1 MENNNNNTPVADNS
15 PMATENINETA
26 ANAEQPVVDNNETA
40 ASSVAADTD
49 DAAEV
54 TAADTKEA
62 PADDAAADN
71 ITEPESPAG
80 NEEDQPAEEQ
90 VELYNGL
97 PKVEA
102 TFEDLG
108 VAGPIL
114 KAIKEMGYENPMPVQ
129 EKVIPYLLGNN
140 NDVVALAQTGTG
152 KTAAYGLPV
161 LQKIDT
167 GSLETQAIIMAPT
180 RELCLQITDDL
191 KDYSKYID
199 GLHVLAVYGGAS
211 IETQIRALKKGV
223 QVIVATPG
231 RLVDLMERKVAKLG
245 SVQNVVLDEADEM
258 LNMGFSESIDTI
270 LAGVPADRNTL
281 LFSATMSKE
290 IERIAK
296 KYLHDAKEIVVG
308 SRNEGAEHVNHIYY
322 MVSARDKYNALK
334 RIADYYPEI
343 YAIIFCR
350 TRMETQEIADKLIK
364 DGYNAEPLH
373 GELSQAQRDLTMQKF
388 RQHTVQLLVATDVA
402 ARGLDVDELTH
413 VINYGLPDDIESY
426 THRSGRTGRAGR
438 SGTSIS
444 IIHVKEKGKVRAI
457 ENQIQKKFVPGV
469 LPTGQEICAKQLLK
483 VINDIEKVE
492 VNEDMIAPFLPEVY
506 RKFDMMEKE
515 DLIKRMVSMEFNTF
529 LNYYKNAP
537 EIIQPSEKGDRKGDR
552 KRNDGESR
560 GYKDRKGERGGS
572 RSRKAEPGY
581 TRLFI
586 NLGKKDRIT
595 PKSFMGFI
603 NRVAQGTKIDLG
615 RIDLLQNFSFFE
627 VPERQ
632 AKDAVRVLS
641 GTDFDGRPVNVE
653 VTENTDGGQRGS
665 DRRGGRRDERG
676 RDERGRGRRDEWGS
690 RGSRSDRSERGGRRA
705 KEDAKGA
712 KGARRSEN
720 KEPKTPKGAA
730 EWAKYFEGQVESQ
743 PFYEGFSKKGKK
755 K

>member
-1 MENNNNNTPVADNS
+1 MAENDQMT
-15 PMATENINETA
+15 TENINVEA
-26 ANAEQPVVDNNETA
+26 VNNEQPTVDNNEQA
-40 ASSVAADTD
+40 TD
-49 DAAEV
+49 NQATEAYKAEA
-54 TAADTKEA
+54 TIANNEA
-62 PADDAAADN
+62 TPAENAEADN
-71 ITEPESPAG
+71 
-80 NEEDQPAEEQ
+80 NEAQTADETT
-90 VELYNGL
+90 ELYNGL
-97 PKVEA
+97 PKVES

-108 VAGPIL
+108 VSGPIL
-114 KAIKEMGYENPMPVQ
+114 KAIKEMGYESPMPVQ

-167 GSLETQAIIMAPT
+167 SSTDTQAVIMAPT

-211 IETQIRALKKGV
+211 IEPQIRSLKKGV

-231 RLVDLMERKVAKLG
+231 RLVDLMERKVAKLNT
-245 SVQNVVLDEADEM
+245 VQNVVLDEADEM
-258 LNMGFSESIDTI
+258 LNMGFSESIDAI
-270 LAGVPADRNTL
+270 LAGVPAERNTL

-296 KYLHDAKEIVVG
+296 NYLHDAKEIVVG

-444 IIHVKEKGKVRAI
+444 IIHIKEKSRVRAI
-457 ENQIQKKFVPGV
+457 ENQIQKKFVPGI

-483 VINDIEKVE
+483 VIDDIEKVE
-492 VNEDMIAPFLPEVY
+492 VDEDMIAPFLPEVY

-537 EIIQPSEKGDRKGDR
+537 EIIQPSEKGDRKNERRGEGE
-552 KRNDGESR
+552 KRN
-560 GYKDRKGERGGS
+560 YKDRKNERGNS
-572 RSRKAEPGY
+572 RSRTAEPGY

-586 NLGKKDRIT
+586 NIGKKDHVT

-603 NRVAQGTKIDLG
+603 NRVSQGTNIELG

-632 AKDAVRVLS
+632 AKTAIKVLA
-641 GTDFDGRPVNVE
+641 GTDFDGRTVNVE
-653 VTENTDGGQRGS
+653 ITDNNDKNQHGN
-665 DRRGGRRDERG
+665 DRRGGSRRD
-676 RDERGRGRRDEWGS
+676 DHGRGRRDDRS
-690 RGSRSDRSERGGRRA
+690 RRSSSERSDRNERGGRKG
-705 KEDAKGA
+705 KEDMRSAKGSRRGSDNGSDI
-712 KGARRSEN
+712 KG
-720 KEPKTPKGAA
+720 PKGAA
-730 EWAKYFEGQVESQ
+730 EWAKYFEGQVEAQ
-743 PFYEGFSKKGKK
+743 PFYDGFRKKNKK

>member
-1 MENNNNNTPVADNS
+1 MAENDQMT
-15 PMATENINETA
+15 TENINVEA
-26 ANAEQPVVDNNETA
+26 VNNEQPTVDNNEQA
-40 ASSVAADTD
+40 TD
-49 DAAEV
+49 NQATEAYKAEA
-54 TAADTKEA
+54 TIANNEA
-62 PADDAAADN
+62 
-71 ITEPESPAG
+71 T
-80 NEEDQPAEEQ
+80 PAENAEADSNEAQ
-90 VELYNGL
+90 SADETTELYNGL
-97 PKVEA
+97 PKVKS

-108 VAGPIL
+108 VSGPIL
-114 KAIKEMGYENPMPVQ
+114 KAIKEMGYESPMPVQ

-167 GSLETQAIIMAPT
+167 SSTDTQAVIMAPT

-211 IETQIRALKKGV
+211 IEPQIRSLKKGV

-231 RLVDLMERKVAKLG
+231 RLVDLMERKVAKLNT
-245 SVQNVVLDEADEM
+245 VQNVVLDEADEM
-258 LNMGFSESIDTI
+258 LNMGFSESIDAI
-270 LAGVPADRNTL
+270 LAGVPAERNTL

-296 KYLHDAKEIVVG
+296 NYLHDAKEIVVG

-444 IIHVKEKGKVRAI
+444 IIHIKEKGKVRAI
-457 ENQIQKKFVPGV
+457 ENQIQKKFVPGI

-483 VINDIEKVE
+483 VIDDIEKVE
-492 VNEDMIAPFLPEVY
+492 VDEDMIAPFLPEVY

-537 EIIQPSEKGDRKGDR
+537 EIIQPSEKGERKNERRGEGE
-552 KRNDGESR
+552 KRN
-560 GYKDRKGERGGS
+560 YKDRKNERGNS
-572 RSRKAEPGY
+572 RSRTAEPGY

-586 NLGKKDRIT
+586 NIGKKDHVT

-603 NRVAQGTKIDLG
+603 NRVSQGTNIELG

-632 AKDAVRVLS
+632 AKTAIKVLA
-641 GTDFDGRPVNVE
+641 GTDFDGRTVNVE
-653 VTENTDGGQRGS
+653 ITDNNDKNQHGN
-665 DRRGGRRDERG
+665 DRRGGSRRDNH
-676 RDERGRGRRDEWGS
+676 GRGRRDDRNRRSNSE
-690 RGSRSDRSERGGRRA
+690 RSDRNERGGRKG
-705 KEDAKGA
+705 KEDMRSAKGSRRGSDNGSDT
-712 KGARRSEN
+712 KG
-720 KEPKTPKGAA
+720 PKGAA
-730 EWAKYFEGQVESQ
+730 EWAKYFEGQVEAQ
-743 PFYEGFSKKGKK
+743 PFYDGFRKKNKK

>member
-1 MENNNNNTPVADNS
+1 MEENNEMLQEIVENLENPNSQENPV
-15 PMATENINETA
+15 ENPQ
-26 ANAEQPVVDNNETA
+26 QPIE
-40 ASSVAADTD
+40 
-49 DAAEV
+49 DAF
-54 TAADTKEA
+54 TQTG
-62 PADDAAADN
+62 
-71 ITEPESPAG
+71 T
-80 NEEDQPAEEQ
+80 
-90 VELYNGL
+90 
-97 PKVEA
+97 
-102 TFEDLG
+102 TFEELG
-108 VAGPIL
+108 VSGEIL
-114 KAIKEMGYENPMPVQ
+114 KAIQEMGYVSPMPVQ
-129 EKVIPYLLGNN
+129 EKVIPYLLGHN

-167 GSLETQAIIMAPT
+167 SRTDTQAIIMAPT

-191 KDYSKYID
+191 KDYSKYLK

-211 IETQIRALKKGV
+211 IEPQIRALKKGV

-231 RLVDLMERKVAKLG
+231 RLVDLMERKVANL
-245 SVQNVVLDEADEM
+245 STVENVVLDEADEM

-270 LAGVPADRNTL
+270 LAGIPAERNTL

-290 IERIAK
+290 IERISK
-296 KYLHDAKEIVVG
+296 NYLHDAKEIVVG

-334 RIADYYPEI
+334 RVADYYPEI

-364 DGYNAEPLH
+364 DGYNAESLH

-388 RQHTVQLLVATDVA
+388 RQHRVQLLVATDVA

-457 ENQIQKKFVPGV
+457 EQQIQKKFVPGI
-469 LPTGQEICAKQLLK
+469 LPTGQEICAKQLYK
-483 VINDIEKVE
+483 VIDDIEKVE
-492 VNEDMIAPFLPEVY
+492 VDEEEIAPVLPEVY

-537 EIIQPSEKGDRKGDR
+537 EIIQPSEKGERRGDR
-552 KRNDGESR
+552 TEGGEKRSR
-560 GYKDRKGERGGS
+560 GER
-572 RSRKAEPGY
+572 RSRGSERSRTAEAGY

-586 NLGKKDRIT
+586 NLGKKDGIN
-595 PKSFMGFI
+595 PKVFMGFI
-603 NRVAQGTKIDLG
+603 NRVAQGARIDLG
-615 RIDLLQNFSFFE
+615 RIDLMQNFSFFE
-627 VPERQ
+627 VPEQ
-632 AKDAVRVLS
+632 QTKTVLNVLN
-641 GTDFDGRPVNVE
+641 GTDFDGRKVNVE
-653 VTENTDGGQRGS
+653 VTDQAEGQRGGEKKRS
-665 DRRGGRRDERG
+665 GKEGGGFRSVRGERTNRRDDYRG
-676 RDERGRGRRDEWGS
+676 REENRS
-690 RGSRSDRSERGGRRA
+690 RGEKKTKKGSGVIRGAAAKPSREEHGYSAARG
-705 KEDAKGA
+705 
-712 KGARRSEN
+712 
-720 KEPKTPKGAA
+720 PKGAA
-730 EWAKYFEGQVESQ
+730 EWAKFFEGQVEGQ
-743 PFYEGFSKKGKK
+743 PFYETFKK
-755 K
+755 KKKK